1 MPIRETHKND
11 WKCTPPKGVELL
23 VVRGTG
29 NKWFA
34 EDFLDQVA
42 YFAAG
47 SPMSADAC
55 PESSTWRWTEARTT
69 VFVDP
74 PVAAPRPLFGLPTT
88 PRDERRRVPPSARV
102 EEISPQASAR
112 PTPSF

>member
-1 MPIRETHKND
+1 MPRRPA
-11 WKCTPPKGVELL
+11 CTPPKGVELL

-34 EDFLDQVA
+34 EDFLDQLS

-47 SPMSADAC
+47 GPMGKDAC

-74 PVAAPRPLFGLPTT
+74 PLTVPRPLFALPTS
-88 PRDERRRVPPSARV
+88 PREREAYAVVLRHPVLRVVRARV
-102 EEISPQASAR
+102 
-112 PTPSF
+112 